1 MWQEKCQPPRLWYN
15 CPPHPSVQKLW
26 IRDVYKWPLSV
37 EKCVKPVDNPYRG
50 WVMIVCNPVSGTGRG
65 RERMAALEQV
75 LRRAN
80 IPHRSAITKGRGD
93 ATRLAR
99 SAALGGCGAVVAIG
113 GDGTLFEVA
122 NGVLGEAGELPGTFA
137 APLPVA
143 VGLIVAG
150 RGSDFARS
158 VGIPADVTA
167 ACRRI
172 LNGRTQVVDV
182 GHASYQAWSGERRGR
197 YFLNA
202 AGLGFDAEVSLRA
215 NNAPRVMGGGT
226 ILSSLLTTL
235 VRYRNRRMS
244 VRLDGGKEG
253 WKGRANSIVI
263 ANGQY
268 FGGGMRIAPDANLT
282 DGKFEIVT
290 LGDLGKIDLVR
301 NVPRVYDGSHLSHP
315 KVSVSRAQMVEVASP
330 ERPLLQA
337 DGEVL
342 GRAPATLTVVARA
355 LRIIV

>member
-1 MWQEKCQPPRLWYN
+1 
-15 CPPHPSVQKLW
+15 VQKLW
-26 IRDVYKWPLSV
+26 KRDVYKWPLSV
-37 EKCVKPVDNPYRG
+37 EKCVKSVDNPYRG
-50 WVMIVCNPVSGTGRG
+50 WVMLVCNPVSGAGRG
-65 RERMAALEQV
+65 RERMAALERV
-75 LRRAN
+75 LRSGG
-80 IPHRSAITKGRGD
+80 IPHQSAVTKAQGD

-99 SAALGGCGAVVAIG
+99 SAVLAGCGAVVAIG

-137 APLPVA
+137 GPLPVA

-158 VGIPADVTA
+158 AGIPADVTA
-167 ACRRI
+167 ACQRI
-172 LNGRTQVVDV
+172 VSGRTQVVDV
-182 GHASYQAWSGERRGR
+182 GHATYRAWSGGREGR

-226 ILSSLLTTL
+226 IPYLSSLLTTL
-235 VRYRNRRMS
+235 VRYRNKRLS
-244 VRLDGGKEG
+244 VRLDRSREG

-282 DGKFEIVT
+282 DGEFEVVT
-290 LGDLGKIDLVR
+290 LGDLGKVDLVR
-301 NVPRVYDGSHLSHP
+301 NVPRVYDGSHLAHP
-315 KVSVSRAQMVEVASP
+315 KVSVSRAQTVEVSSP
-330 ERPLLQA
+330 ERLLLQA